1 VNSVIFLTS
10 EEPKFQSSFSTSN
23 FSCPITVELSS
34 FVQLE
39 FIGFAP
45 HLIVLFKL
53 DMDMEASLSPGVLL
67 RMKQSELASYF
78 RELAAA
84 VPKSQPDGIDR
95 ITAQLQEYVHS
106 ETIPPI
112 VFGIW
117 FPVAARR
124 SPSLIR
130 TALLD
135 RLSCSVRFAGITAL
149 KRALDGASWKEDG
162 WDPVG
167 GAEGVKE
174 VFDMVGV
181 REVKKLVSVL
191 HSCNGARDP
200 AKAAAIEEL
209 AQLLMPSLFS
219 SPDVE
224 DLDMDST
231 QQRSLLNELG
241 LLVKACSTSFL
252 IQLLSKSLPESFPI
266 ERLLGYLADSHPDI
280 LREIIT
286 GDIKVQKSVRTKSL
300 NYLEKL
306 IKSYEPYEAQYH
318 TSSISPSAWKGI
330 HFLIDLI
337 HITETSPSLSSP
349 VIRDTVEYTIK
360 LAVRRK
366 IPFSDILA
374 LLESAVFAAERRD
387 DRPDLLDYLPR
398 EVVLYWALASFPDA
412 DVDSRSAAAKR
423 LLSHPSRPASK
434 YQDQLWALMIRIIK
448 SCSKVDVKGSA
459 FCKYLDRLF
468 PSKFPMMG
476 RLPTIQTLC
485 LYLPGVGIDLDAPS
499 LSEKERLKQWTWDV
513 KTLNQL
519 PSSDAKWLFERATS
533 MTVLQDSITYSYA
546 GSPWSPDQPRWYQEG
561 LLKVQWEAQ
570 STSGDDNPLA
580 LKCRSTTY
588 STARFVITRAN

>member
-1 VNSVIFLTS
+1 
-10 EEPKFQSSFSTSN
+10 
-23 FSCPITVELSS
+23 
-34 FVQLE
+34 
-39 FIGFAP
+39 
-45 HLIVLFKL
+45 
-53 DMDMEASLSPGVLL
+53 MDTEASLSPFVLL
-67 RMKQSELASYF
+67 RMKQSELALYF

-106 ETIPPI
+106 ESIPPI

-117 FPVAARR
+117 FPLAERR

-135 RLSCSVRFAGITAL
+135 RLSCSVRSAGIRAL
-149 KRALDGASWKEDG
+149 KRALDGSSWKENG

-167 GAEGVKE
+167 GAEGLKE

-181 REVKKLVSVL
+181 REVKKLVNVL
-191 HSCNGARDP
+191 RRCNGARDP

-219 SPDVE
+219 FPDFE
-224 DLDMDST
+224 DWDMDNT
-231 QQRSLLNELG
+231 QQRSLLYELG
-241 LLVKACSTSFL
+241 LLVQAGSTSFL
-252 IQLLSKSLPESFPI
+252 TQLLSKPLPETFHI
-266 ERLLGYLADSHPDI
+266 EGLLGCLADSHPDI
-280 LREIIT
+280 LRGFIT
-286 GDIKVQKSVRTKSL
+286 GGTKVQESVRKMSL

-306 IKSYEPYEAQYH
+306 INSCELYEPQYRS
-318 TSSISPSAWKGI
+318 SSISPTAWKGL

-349 VIRDTVEYTIK
+349 VIRDAAKYTIK

-366 IPFSDILA
+366 VPFSDILA
-374 LLESAVFAAERRD
+374 LLESAVFAAERRKD
-387 DRPDLLDYLPR
+387 GPDLLDFLPR

-412 DVDSRSAAAKR
+412 DVDSRSSAAKR

-434 YQDQLWALMIRIIK
+434 YRDDLYNLMIRIIK
-448 SCSKVDVKGSA
+448 ACSKVDIKGSE
-459 FCKYLDRLF
+459 FCRYLDGLF
-468 PSKFPMMG
+468 TSKFPMRG
-476 RLPTIQTLC
+476 RLPTIKTLC
-485 LYLPGVGIDLDAPS
+485 RYLPGVGIDLDAPS
-499 LSEKERLKQWTWDV
+499 LSEKERLQKWTWDV

-519 PSSDAKWLFERATS
+519 PFGDAKWLFERATS
-533 MTVLQDSITYSYA
+533 MTMLQDSITYRYA
-546 GSPWSPDQPRWYQEG
+546 GSPWSSDQPKWYQEG

-570 STSGDDNPLA
+570 STSGDNNPLA

-588 STARFVITRAN
+588 STARFVTTLAN